1 MPKWTARSLR
11 RGRLGPLATVDLENR
26 WLKVRVLP
34 EVGAKI
40 YDLIWKPTGRNI
52 LYHNPR
58 IAPQVYPIES
68 EFDNYWCGG
77 WDEAPN
83 PPISGER
90 LGFWRRQ
97 REICGQK
104 TSFHGICSAITV

>member
-52 LYHNPR
+52 L
-58 IAPQVYPIES
+58 
-68 EFDNYWCGG
+68 
-77 WDEAPN
+77 
-83 PPISGER
+83 
-90 LGFWRRQ
+90 
-97 REICGQK
+97 
-104 TSFHGICSAITV
+104 

>member
-1 MPKWTARSLR
+1 MKLIPR
-11 RGRLGPLATVDLENR
+11 RHEESPPDAQMDNTLTPQREA
-26 WLKVRVLP
+26 RVLP

-77 WDEAPN
+77 WDDAFPTCDGCVFRN
-83 PPISGER
+83 QRYPDLGELR
-90 LGFWRRQ
+90 
-97 REICGQK
+97 
-104 TSFHGICSAITV
+104 